1 MVIVYLNR
9 DCLYSIIHCMLWQM
23 VPRDS
28 FFKLGK
34 EFISFGSEVIILLS
48 FILMEGTQEES
59 LYDFEFGWLEGD
71 SIYPIVTYFIIIF
84 VLKFKNL
91 MFHLILF
98 RAMISLLIK
107 LHFTKDK
114 LVKVYQ
120 LCLSNIF

>member
-48 FILMEGTQEES
+48 FIMMEGTQEES
-59 LYDFEFGWLEGD
+59 LYDFEFGWLEGA
-71 SIYPIVTYFIIIF
+71 SILLLP
-84 VLKFKNL
+84 
-91 MFHLILF
+91 
-98 RAMISLLIK
+98 ISLSSLYLNLKI
-107 LHFTKDK
+107 
-114 LVKVYQ
+114 
-120 LCLSNIF
+120 LCSI